1 MKQYQSIGLF
11 GAKKPRI
18 GSNPIRG
25 SVLLTVCL
33 SSLQSLCQLIGAGG
47 LLHAAGD
54 ALDAGDDIV
63 DVHAFHQLCNALQI
77 AVAAAQELDVLNLV
91 VLQVEVDHLRA
102 GALGLVLVHNQK
114 SYLFI
119 E

>member
-1 MKQYQSIGLF
+1 MKQYQRIGLF

-33 SSLQSLCQLIGAGG
+33 SGLQSLCQLIGAGG

-54 ALDAGDDIV
+54 TFDTGDDFI
-63 DVHAFHQLCNALQI
+63 DIHSFHQLCNALQI

-91 VLQVEVDHLRA
+91 VLQIEVDHLGA
-102 GALGLVLVHNQK
+102 GTLGLVLVHNQK
-114 SYLFI
+114 SFLSI